1 MDKSCLNRTGSNVL
15 RSIIVI
21 VVTFSFMFLSLNI
34 RPSFGAEIID
44 RIVAIVNGDIIT
56 LSELEKASRIFYENM
71 KARAMKTGRELPP
84 LTELR
89 KQVLNFLI
97 DKKLTEQE
105 SRRLGITVTDQDID
119 NAINNLLKDKG
130 LSRMEL
136 VESLQKEGKTLDDLR
151 EEIRENI
158 QRARLINRAVKSKI
172 VVTDEEVEKF
182 YEEHKDQFSRKEK
195 WHLRVIYLPY
205 PVNPSE
211 KDKQEVMSLARKL
224 KGEIEGGASFAAL
237 ARKYS
242 QGPGANEGGDVGYL
256 SPDDLDPHL
265 AKYVSKLSPG
275 GVSEP
280 VATEDGIYIF
290 KLEDIQQGGSKS
302 YKNAKNYIRRLLY
315 QREVNKRY
323 MEWLQEL
330 RKRSYIKINL

>member
-1 MDKSCLNRTGSNVL
+1 MNTTFLKDTRSRVITGAVAIMALLFCLL
-15 RSIIVI
+15 IPA
-21 VVTFSFMFLSLNI
+21 
-34 RPSFGAEIID
+34 RPSSGAEIID

-71 KARAMKTGRELPP
+71 KAQAMKTGRELPP
-84 LTELR
+84 LSELR

-105 SRRLGITVTDQDID
+105 SQRLGITVTDQDVD

-130 LSRMEL
+130 ISRMEL
-136 VESLQKEGKTLDDLR
+136 IEGLKKEGKTLDDLR
-151 EEIRENI
+151 NEIRENI

-182 YEEHKDQFSRKEK
+182 YEEHKDQFSQKEK
-195 WHLRVIYLPY
+195 WHLRVIFLPF
-205 PVNPSE
+205 PVNPT
-211 KDKQEVMSLARKL
+211 DRDRQEVLRLARKL
-224 KGEIEGGASFAAL
+224 KAQIEGGASFAAL
-237 ARKYS
+237 AREYS
-242 QGPGANEGGDVGYL
+242 QGPGAKEGGDVGYL
-256 SPDDLDPHL
+256 SPDDLDPKL
-265 AKYVSKLSPG
+265 AKYISALSPG
-275 GVSEP
+275 EVSEP
-280 VATEDGIYIF
+280 AETEDGIYLF
-290 KLEDIQQGGSKS
+290 KLEDIQEGGSKTF
-302 YKNAKNYIRRLLY
+302 KNAKNYIRHLLY